1 MNLNQKTFLSLFL
14 VIIIEGY
21 VVLSSELLA
30 IRVMVPFVGSGTDT
44 VSIIIAAV
52 LLPLS
57 FGYYFGGQFKPYR
70 DSMGNWVGVREKLI
84 RNILISAAILL
95 VGLSYVPLT
104 HLMFYLIGEG
114 ITNRIVLTSIYS
126 ALFLVVP
133 VFLLGQTIPL
143 LSNYFSKEKLS
154 QITGKIL
161 FVSTIGSFLGATFS
175 TLVLMSQVGVHNTAI
190 INFILLGFLFFFLSR
205 KKPRPTG
212 LAMVAIVIA
221 AIFFNS
227 PTMLGSLS
235 VVSNNRFNVV
245 RVFEDPAMAM
255 KIFSINHNYDSGLT
269 TTGARHPYVEFIEDH
284 FIWSQPSDAEPMN
297 ILVVGA
303 GGFTL
308 GLDDDI
314 NHYDFIDIDGE
325 LKDLAEKYFLPE
337 KLGPNKEFHP
347 IAAEAFIIQDGK
359 KYDMIVLDAFQGA
372 LSIPE
377 NLVTQEFFQRTKNRL
392 TDNGIVIAN
401 FIVNPAYGDAFS
413 RNIDSTFRSVFPFST
428 REVIGSY
435 NGWDK
440 DALNNVLYVS
450 RKQASEDEL
459 KRTIY
464 TDNKNPVY
472 YDKPKSHIH

>member
-1 MNLNQKTFLSLFL
+1 MNLTNKAFLSLFL
-14 VIIIEGY
+14 VIVIEGY
-21 VVLSSELLA
+21 IVLSSELLA
-30 IRVMVPFVGSGTDT
+30 IRVMIPFVGSGTDT

-57 FGYYFGGQFKPYR
+57 FGYYFGGHFKPYR
-70 DSMGNWVGVREKLI
+70 DFMGNWVGVREKLI
-84 RNILISAAILL
+84 RNILISAAFLL
-95 VGLSYVPLT
+95 IGLSYVPLT
-104 HLMFYLIGEG
+104 YFMFYLIGEG

-126 ALFLVVP
+126 ALFLIIP

-143 LSNYFSKEKLS
+143 LSHFFSKEKLA

-175 TLVLMSQVGVHNTAI
+175 TLVLMSMIGVHYTAA

-212 LAMVAIVIA
+212 LAMAAIVAA

-227 PTMLGSLS
+227 PSMLERLN
-235 VVSNNRFNVV
+235 VVSNNRYNVV

-255 KIFSINHNYDSGLT
+255 KIFSINHNYDSGLSAN
-269 TTGARHPYVEFIEDH
+269 GARHPYVEFIEEH
-284 FIWSQPSDAEPMN
+284 FIWSLPSDAPPMN
-297 ILVVGA
+297 ILVIGA

-314 NHYDFIDIDGE
+314 NNYDFIDIDGK

-337 KLGPNKEFHP
+337 KLGPNKKFYP
-347 IAAEAFIIQDGK
+347 VAAESFILQGDT
-359 KYDMIVLDAFQGA
+359 KYDMIILDAFQGA

-377 NLVTQEFFQRTKNRL
+377 NLVTREFFQRVKNRL
-392 TDNGIVIAN
+392 NDNGVVIAN
-401 FIVNPAYGDAFS
+401 FIANPAYGDAFS

-435 NGWDK
+435 SGWDAQ
-440 DALNNVLYVS
+440 ALNNVMYVS
-450 RKQASEDEL
+450 RKQASEDDL

-464 TDNKNPVY
+464 TDDKNPVY
-472 YDKPKSHIH
+472 YDKPKSHIN